1 MGLLV
6 IHILCILNKTKLTEP
21 LTLIVQSVCSLLA
34 CLATKSHLTS
44 LADLCFSLSLSVFQG
59 SGVHVKGLHAKL
71 LTAACYLLRD
81 AGVEEGGPGPKW
93 EGRVPRCPGPGLG
106 YPNNPHTLTTPSC
119 RDLRTVH
126 SVFHENI

>member
-1 MGLLV
+1 MGQLV

-81 AGVEEGGPGPKW
+81 AGVGGGARSKMGREGTSVPRPGP
-93 EGRVPRCPGPGLG
+93 RVPQQPSHTH
-106 YPNNPHTLTTPSC
+106 YPFL
-119 RDLRTVH
+119 
-126 SVFHENI
+126 